1 MRLMN
6 EKITLR
12 HIKAEDIANYIHW
25 TTVETEW
32 KNWDAPWEWIDDNGE
47 FLERVKNPLDKEPST
62 SRLMIETPTGEHVGS
77 VNSYYVDGDE
87 EKLAIGI
94 VIPPLSAR
102 RKGYAY
108 AALTLFMEHLFKT
121 RDVLYTQTWSGNV
134 RMIALAEKIGFKEV
148 RRLKDLRE
156 VNGEKYDGLTF
167 AITKMEF
174 YSNGQ

>member
-12 HIKAEDIANYIHW
+12 HIKAGDVDNYTHW

-32 KNWDAPWEWIDDNGE
+32 MDWDAPWEKSPEDI
-47 FLERVKNPLDKEPST
+47 ERYLNWVKSLVNKEPCD
-62 SRLMIETPTGEHVGS
+62 RKLVIETTDGVHIGDVS
-77 VNSYYVDGDE
+77 TYFVDGDE

-94 VIPPLSAR
+94 GIPPLSAR

-108 AALTLFMEHLFKT
+108 AALNLFMEYLFKT

-167 AITKMEF
+167 AITKTEF
-174 YSNGQ
+174 WG